1 MAGFRFNRNVWALF
15 ALLNVLLLALIVLL
29 LQYRAGLAD
38 LETLEQLGAAVYP
51 QPMTLDTVELT
62 DQHGDP
68 FNLDNLHGSWNLVFF
83 GFSNCPDV
91 CPLTLAQLEDFYRSR
106 PEPPQAPVQVV
117 FVSVDPADTP
127 ATIGDYLAGFHTD
140 FIGLSGSEE
149 AVAGFA
155 GQLFVNTGGGRA
167 NTSNA
172 MSHGHQ
178 AADAPQDIISH
189 SIHIGVV
196 NPAGELVGL
205 LRPPHRAPAISE
217 ALGLIL
223 RRA

>member
-1 MAGFRFNRNVWALF
+1 MAGFRINRKAWAIF

-51 QPMTLDTVELT
+51 QPMTLDAVELT
-62 DQHGDP
+62 DQHGQP
-68 FNLDNLHGSWNLVFF
+68 FNLDKLRGSWNLVFF

-106 PEPPQAPVQVV
+106 PEPPRAPVQVV
-117 FVSVDPADTP
+117 FVTVDPADTP
-127 ATIGDYLAGFHTD
+127 AIIGEYLAGFHAD
-140 FIGLSGSEE
+140 FIGLSGSAE

-155 GQLFVNTGGGRA
+155 GQLFVNTGAGSMMG
-167 NTSNA
+167 
-172 MSHGHQ
+172 HGHQ
-178 AADAPQDIISH
+178 PADAPQDIISH

-205 LRPPHRAPAISE
+205 LRPPHRAAAISE
-217 ALGLIL
+217 ALGLML

>member
-1 MAGFRFNRNVWALF
+1 MAGFRINRKAWAIF

-51 QPMTLDTVELT
+51 QPMTLDAVELT
-62 DQHGDP
+62 DQRGRP
-68 FNLDNLHGSWNLVFF
+68 FILDNMRGSWNLVFF

-106 PEPPQAPVQVV
+106 PEPPRAPVQVV

-127 ATIGDYLAGFHTD
+127 AIIGDYLAGFHTD

-155 GQLFVNTGGGRA
+155 GQLFVNTGAGSA

-178 AADAPQDIISH
+178 PTDAPQDIISH

-205 LRPPHRAPAISE
+205 LRPPHRAAAISE
-217 ALGLIL
+217 ALGLML